1 MTAEGGR
8 PSGATAHAKRRRQTH
23 RSRAADPA
31 KERERS
37 KRRHPHA
44 VMATLEGL
52 LQTAKDDL
60 VACRDDTRTLSLEAE
75 IIAIDGRLQEAR
87 AEAEQRWGVV
97 YPYRA
102 SEDYRLEYGDELPNT
117 IAEDEEED
125 EDSADEAASQTSTD
139 SVPDVPLDA
148 LATDAGAG
156 GHAAPAHPT
165 TGGATGATYVDLSMT
180 LSPTS
185 IARSADLDAD
195 TRLGAVP
202 GQEFI
207 GTCPDLAPMCQ
218 PRISTAVAPVAA
230 TPGTPAVAAPQSILP
245 PALAPL
251 VSGTTEASFV
261 VVAPADPGAM
271 PSIVPSPFTT
281 PMATFQSVASGT
293 TSAAPP
299 GGGDAPEDATAA
311 TGAGAAVGAGAL
323 AAARAAV
330 ILAAAAQIPGADGLI
345 IGDVT
350 VISDFVPLLPTS
362 TLMAILFCLTTMM
375 SAFAAGWW
383 FRGESDARKR
393 WATLRPDTPS
403 AASSSPSSPAAYPPI
418 IFTTRTGKYWHLN
431 NGCESLQLSSSTIE
445 RGACPKCACTE
456 PRCRPPSVA
465 ATPRGSG

>member
-1 MTAEGGR
+1 M
-8 PSGATAHAKRRRQTH
+8 
-23 RSRAADPA
+23 
-31 KERERS
+31 
-37 KRRHPHA
+37 
-44 VMATLEGL
+44 
-52 LQTAKDDL
+52 
-60 VACRDDTRTLSLEAE
+60 
-75 IIAIDGRLQEAR
+75 
-87 AEAEQRWGVV
+87 
-97 YPYRA
+97 
-102 SEDYRLEYGDELPNT
+102 
-117 IAEDEEED
+117 
-125 EDSADEAASQTSTD
+125 
-139 SVPDVPLDA
+139 PLDA
-148 LATDAGAG
+148 LATGAGAG

-230 TPGTPAVAAPQSILP
+230 TPGTPAAAAPQSILP

-350 VISDFVPLLPTS
+350 VISDFMPLLPTS

-403 AASSSPSSPAAYPPI
+403 AASSAPSSPAAYPPI
-418 IFTTRTGKYWHLN
+418 IFTTRT
-431 NGCESLQLSSSTIE
+431 
-445 RGACPKCACTE
+445 
-456 PRCRPPSVA
+456 
-465 ATPRGSG
+465 